1 MRRVG
6 VDFRVLAAPLRG
18 DRYRTDRRRDGVENP
33 LAPVPSGPMVLAL
46 EASIAVGGRRSP
58 RNRRLL
64 AAGMAFWSLVLLG
77 AVGPLAESPA
87 SQANP
92 ANASV

>member
-1 MRRVG
+1 M
-6 VDFRVLAAPLRG
+6 
-18 DRYRTDRRRDGVENP
+18 
-33 LAPVPSGPMVLAL
+33 AL

-92 ANASV
+92 ANAAV